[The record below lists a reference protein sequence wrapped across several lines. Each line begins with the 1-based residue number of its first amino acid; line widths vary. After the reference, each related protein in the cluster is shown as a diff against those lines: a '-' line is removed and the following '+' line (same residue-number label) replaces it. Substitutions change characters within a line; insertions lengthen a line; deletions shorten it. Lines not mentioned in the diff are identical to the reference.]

1 MFFPDISRCDFCL
14 MSRRPPS
21 STRTDPRFPYAP
33 LFRSRRRGSG
43 RRSKGAIR
51 LSPARHMVDLAL
63 FAVCLAATVWGVYFQ
78 AYDGSPAMPT
88 LYISPTGSGSGD
100 GSSAANAATLED
112 LPQLIAAAGPGGEV
126 LLLADQGDYTAP
138 TGALA
143 IVAGGTAS
151 APVTIRGVD

>member
-1 MFFPDISRCDFCL
+1 MI
-14 MSRRPPS
+14 RRPPR
-21 STRTDPRFPYAP
+21 STRTDTLFPYTT
-33 LFRSRRRGSG
+33 LFRSG
-43 RRSKGAIR
+43 
-51 LSPARHMVDLAL
+51 
-63 FAVCLAATVWGVYFQ
+63 VCFQ

-151 APVTIRGVD
+151 APVKIGRAACRERGGQYGKIEGGADTMKKKENTR